1 MEKDVITAKA
11 GIRAK
16 GLTKYE
22 WDISYRAMRKIR
34 KKWAEQGIN
43 SMDDLVSE
51 DTFRIKESY
60 INRAFN

>member
-1 MEKDVITAKA
+1 MEKKL
-11 GIRAK
+11 AK

-51 DTFRIKESY
+51 DTFRTKESY

>member
-1 MEKDVITAKA
+1 MEKKL
-11 GIRAK
+11 AK

-22 WDISYRAMRKIR
+22 WDISYRAMKKIR